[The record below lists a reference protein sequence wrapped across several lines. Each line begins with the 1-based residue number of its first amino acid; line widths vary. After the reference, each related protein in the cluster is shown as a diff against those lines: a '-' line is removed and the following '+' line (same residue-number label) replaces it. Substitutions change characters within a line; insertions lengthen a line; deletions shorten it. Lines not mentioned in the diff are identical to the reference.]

1 ARAYI
6 KHFFDVVLN
15 QWGYDMVKLDFLY
28 SQCMYPRAGRSR
40 GQIMR
45 EAMAFLRE
53 CCGDKLILGCG
64 VHHGASFGYIDACR
78 ISCDVDLKY
87 GGKFYNRLH
96 VNNEIPSAQN
106 AITNAIFR
114 RHLDGRAFCNDPD
127 VFFLR
132 YSNLDF
138 TMDQKLLLAG
148 INHICGNVLFVS
160 DNAEEYTDNDI
171 RIVKDAFAKTE
182 IKVLSACYVTGD
194 NVEMR
199 LLKDGSEVTL
209 AFNMTTGAS
218 NIREIMG
225 W

>member
-1 ARAYI
+1 M

-15 QWGYDMVKLDFLY
+15 GWGYDMVKLDFLY
-28 SQCMYPRAGRSR
+28 SQCMYPRYGKSR

-64 VHHGASFGYIDACR
+64 VHHGASFGLIDACR

-87 GGKFYNRLH
+87 GGKFYNKLH

-114 RHLDGRAFCNDPD
+114 RHLDGRAFCSDPD

-138 TMDQKLLLAG
+138 TREQKLLLAG
-148 INHICGNVLFVS
+148 INHIFGNVLFVS
-160 DNAEEYTDNDI
+160 DNAEEYTDSDI
-171 RIVKDAFAKTE
+171 EVVKKAFSKSDV
-182 IKVLSACYVTGD
+182 KVLSAGYVSGD
-194 NVEMR
+194 DIEIR
-199 LLKDGSEVTL
+199 LLKDGAEQTL
-209 AFNMTTGAS
+209 AFNMKTGRS
-218 NIREIMG
+218 NIAEILG
-225 W
+225 FPVN